1 MKIAL
6 IADLHGNKPATEAL
20 ERDLQIQKPDL
31 IYCLGDIV
39 GKGPSSDFTFDWA
52 LRHSDLILAGNWDIG
67 VGKKLFAQN
76 DHPYFDQLGDERM
89 KLLLTFPLEHEIMMS
104 GRRIR
109 LFHGRPLMK
118 ELIMI
123 HNERELISPF
133 FFDDQGDAYDVVA
146 YADAHRQ
153 GMRTVSMQSMHP
165 QTNSMDRYGQGS
177 HSGIFLNTGSV
188 GNAMGV
194 AKCCYAIIEGEMGKE
209 ESDSSEAQINE
220 KCEAQANQ
228 KRKAPI
234 NGKCEAQINQKCE
247 APPFEIRLRQLD
259 YDKAQAIRDAESMPQ
274 IPRIASYINEIK
286 TGIYSR

>member
-76 DHPYFDQLGDERM
+76 DHPYFDQLGEERM
-89 KLLLTFPLEHEIMMS
+89 NKLLTFPIEHEIMMS

-123 HNERELISPF
+123 HHERDLIAPF
-133 FFDDQGDAYDVVA
+133 FFDNQGDAYDVVA

-153 GMRTVSMQSMHP
+153 GVRTVSMQSMHP
-165 QTNSMDRYGQGS
+165 QDANSMDRYGQGS

-194 AKCCYAIIEGEMGKE
+194 AKCCYAIIEGEMGEGVGAKDGSQNQKGDSPDISKE
-209 ESDSSEAQINE
+209 KSKAPNE
-220 KCEAQANQ
+220 K
-228 KRKAPI
+228 
-234 NGKCEAQINQKCE
+234 G
-247 APPFEIRLRQLD
+247 
-259 YDKAQAIRDAESMPQ
+259 
-274 IPRIASYINEIK
+274 
-286 TGIYSR
+286 